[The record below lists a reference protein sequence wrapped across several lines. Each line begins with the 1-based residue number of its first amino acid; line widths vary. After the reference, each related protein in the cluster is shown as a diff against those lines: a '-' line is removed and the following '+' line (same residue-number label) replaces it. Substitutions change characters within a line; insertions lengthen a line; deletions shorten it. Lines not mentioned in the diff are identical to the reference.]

1 MKVLGLTLLL
11 AGNVVEGLKQDAAVG
26 DKCLFAE
33 KNQDCHIDQAC
44 SGVYAAGKEA
54 EEEFEGTEGTC
65 ALRTNCQYANPLAG
79 SGVVKCVRSRCEDN

>member
-26 DKCLFAE
+26 DKCLFAK

-44 SGVYAAGKEA
+44 SGEESKEAGK
-54 EEEFEGTEGTC
+54 EFEGTEGTC